1 MNQMTEIETNEIETV
16 TATFDEVKEN
26 VAHYYRLKETKR
38 LVVMRDEEVISV
50 LGPWLPGER
59 RRKMSKYPMPW
70 FELLNEMFPE
80 PWDPDEPSSGQ
91 RALEEIRGYRPR
103 ATSIR
108 PRSSS

>member
-1 MNQMTEIETNEIETV
+1 MTEIETNEIETV

-38 LVVMRDEEVISV
+38 VVVMRDEVVISV

-59 RRKMSKYPMPW
+59 RRTMTKYPVHW

-80 PWDPDEPSSGQ
+80 PWDPEDPSSGQ
-91 RALEEIRGYRPR
+91 RALEEVRGYRPF
-103 ATSIR
+103 AT
-108 PRSSS
+108 

>member
-1 MNQMTEIETNEIETV
+1 MTEIETNEIETV

-26 VAHYYRLKETKR
+26 VAHYYRLKEIKR

-80 PWDPDEPSSGQ
+80 PWDPEDPCQGQ
-91 RALEEIRGYRPR
+91 RALEEVRGYRPL
-103 ATSIR
+103 AT
-108 PRSSS
+108 